1 MKQRKRRGLLISII
15 IILFIIILLLG
26 AVAYLYFF
34 MDMFKTSKQL
44 FFEYTSQLIQS
55 EGGFIDTQLIQYVQ
69 KKNNTSYEN
78 NGEITFDINLPN
90 MEDEVELANNFNITF
105 SGKSDPSNGKSEKEI
120 SLNYSDSVN
129 FPLTYRKSNNMIGIQ
144 TQYVGNDFVAI
155 KSEEELSGLEDI
167 NSLLKLQGL
176 EFSSEEIQNLKTT
189 YFDNILNVLDDSK
202 FSTLTEDS
210 LTGYKLTL
218 TSEEF
223 KNTLVQILNALKT
236 DTNTTHKLN
245 EILQGIGVDIQLNTD
260 EIDDLIENIND
271 LELNNNVEMTVYNE
285 GGNLNR
291 IDINVSGNMLTI
303 NKEING
309 QDIIY
314 TVNLN
319 METIDMNAIFT
330 AKYTG
335 VNTDNVKE
343 SYELSLEEEYEQT
356 ETSQQTV
363 ESNNV
368 KSLDA
373 EKDNI
378 ELLISI
384 IKTAKTT
391 AGENAEQ
398 ITDIDVEEE
407 LSSGANEAYTDM
419 RLEKETDTTF
429 SITFVSTGDKFVID
443 NTGTIVEESDQT
455 TENQTASETA
465 DQTAQ
470 NQTASET
477 ADQTAQNQTASETAD
492 QTTEN
497 QTANET
503 TEQTATNQTT
513 TQTSTN
519 STENKNQYKYSITNN
534 VQFKSGI
541 EIEDFTED
549 NAVVLNDQTN
559 EYVSNLMNAIQERM
573 VEVNR
578 VQMEELGVLEEENP
592 INYLMPEF
600 LAGNR
605 TTTEVDEQAV
615 NSFNEKFELYE
626 STNTKGATVKGLL
639 TTIQNNNEVEE
650 NSKIEEINMDG
661 EEYEVTD
668 QNITFLKSSINV
680 DDAYRVEFEKD
691 IDTGLIYRAVI
702 NKR

>member
-15 IILFIIILLLG
+15 IILLIIILLLG

-260 EIDDLIENIND
+260 EIDDLIEQIRQRSEKND
-271 LELNNNVEMTVYNE
+271 C
-285 GGNLNR
+285 GGNFQFR
-291 IDINVSGNMLTI
+291 
-303 NKEING
+303 
-309 QDIIY
+309 
-314 TVNLN
+314 
-319 METIDMNAIFT
+319 
-330 AKYTG
+330 
-335 VNTDNVKE
+335 
-343 SYELSLEEEYEQT
+343 
-356 ETSQQTV
+356 
-363 ESNNV
+363 
-368 KSLDA
+368 
-373 EKDNI
+373 
-378 ELLISI
+378 
-384 IKTAKTT
+384 
-391 AGENAEQ
+391 
-398 ITDIDVEEE
+398 
-407 LSSGANEAYTDM
+407 
-419 RLEKETDTTF
+419 
-429 SITFVSTGDKFVID
+429 
-443 NTGTIVEESDQT
+443 
-455 TENQTASETA
+455 
-465 DQTAQ
+465 
-470 NQTASET
+470 
-477 ADQTAQNQTASETAD
+477 
-492 QTTEN
+492 
-497 QTANET
+497 
-503 TEQTATNQTT
+503 
-513 TQTSTN
+513 
-519 STENKNQYKYSITNN
+519 KYSR
-534 VQFKSGI
+534 
-541 EIEDFTED
+541 
-549 NAVVLNDQTN
+549 
-559 EYVSNLMNAIQERM
+559 LM
-573 VEVNR
+573 
-578 VQMEELGVLEEENP
+578 
-592 INYLMPEF
+592 
-600 LAGNR
+600 
-605 TTTEVDEQAV
+605 
-615 NSFNEKFELYE
+615 
-626 STNTKGATVKGLL
+626 
-639 TTIQNNNEVEE
+639 
-650 NSKIEEINMDG
+650 
-661 EEYEVTD
+661 
-668 QNITFLKSSINV
+668 
-680 DDAYRVEFEKD
+680 
-691 IDTGLIYRAVI
+691 
-702 NKR
+702 

>member
-15 IILFIIILLLG
+15 IILLIIILLLG

-245 EILQGIGVDIQLNTD
+245 EILQGIGVDRQLNTD

-368 KSLDA
+368 QSLDA

-443 NTGTIVEESDQT
+443 NTGTIVEEPDQT

-470 NQTASET
+470 
-477 ADQTAQNQTASETAD
+477 
-492 QTTEN
+492 N

-573 VEVNR
+573 IEVNR

>member
-15 IILFIIILLLG
+15 IILLIIILLLG

-260 EIDDLIENIND
+260 EIDNLIENIND

-368 KSLDA
+368 QSLDA

-443 NTGTIVEESDQT
+443 NTGTIVEEPDQT
-455 TENQTASETA
+455 TE
-465 DQTAQ
+465 
-470 NQTASET
+470 
-477 ADQTAQNQTASETAD
+477 NQTASETAD

-573 VEVNR
+573 IEVNR
-578 VQMEELGVLEEENP
+578 VQMEEIGVLEEENP